1 MPTLEQATIE
11 LIENTK
17 ALLVAATNEDE
28 LIDAQ
33 NYFNN
38 GMNTIKDLLKNP
50 PAEPEPEVEE
60 PASDEETMTG
70 LDASLEEQD

>member
-17 ALLVAATNEDE
+17 ALLVAAKNEDE